1 MDASSKLRRGLRSL
15 RREWREAAQ
24 SVQPSKQFGAELLLG
39 LIGLHLEAKEIFKT
53 NELPKRKELLDEFH
67 DHEETV
73 QKAVRYLGSQATE
86 QTDPDEGRA
95 MSGLR

>member
-1 MDASSKLRRGLRSL
+1 MGASSKLRRGLRSL

-24 SVQPSKQFGAELLLG
+24 SVQPSHQFGAELLLG

-53 NELPKRKELLDEFH
+53 NELLKRKELLDEFD
-67 DHEETV
+67 DHQETV
-73 QKAVRYLGSQATE
+73 KKAVRYLGSQATE
-86 QTDPDEGRA
+86 QTESEKGRA